1 MAMTISRSNNDMF
14 EPDWLNKNRIVTHPY
29 LSPSKSNIKDV
40 NPIFW
45 DAENNPSDGF
55 CFYHA
60 VLRYIYKSGTND
72 QKQIYTPNYKPSLEL
87 KNKQSN
93 YTDIVNLLIKF
104 NDYLLENKKI
114 TQNFAEAL
122 QKNIKKALK
131 GKGTTIFAGDA
142 NINEFRD
149 MAEMLGICILIW
161 RFVPTNWND
170 QDLGK
175 WVWQKEGEAKCTTQ
189 NTMYIFNVGRNHMI
203 SLFPK
208 LQRNLQSNLLNIKRN
223 MYLPPSNNQTPDIIS
238 SVVANPKSLYIPSKN
253 EEEDNFI
260 AQMKIYFLN
269 INNNIKKID
278 DEKLRV
284 IYRKFNEDNNFGFED
299 KTEDFINE
307 FILKLKEKNQFGGKP
322 KRQRVTKRHER
333 QQVTKRTRQR
343 GTKRTRTKRQR
354 RALVL

>member
-1 MAMTISRSNNDMF
+1 MF
-14 EPDWLNKNRIVTHPY
+14 EPDWLNKNRIATHPY
-29 LSPSKSNIKDV
+29 LPPSKSNIKAV

-72 QKQIYTPNYKPSLEL
+72 QKKIYTPNYNPSLEL
-87 KNKQSN
+87 NYKESN

-142 NINEFRD
+142 NINEFND
-149 MAEMLGICILIW
+149 MANMLGICILIW

-208 LQRNLQSNLLNIKRN
+208 LQRKLQRNLVYTNRN
-223 MYLPPSNNQTPDIIS
+223 VMYLPPSNKSTPAIIS
-238 SVVANPKSLYIPSKN
+238 SVAANPKSLYIPSKN

-260 AQMKIYFLN
+260 AQMKIYFE
-269 INNNIKKID
+269 NIKKNIQKID

-284 IYRKFNEDNNFGFED
+284 KYRKFNEDNFGFED

-307 FILKLKEKNQFGGKP
+307 FILELKNNEFKGGT
-322 KRQRVTKRHER
+322 KRQQATKRHER
-333 QQVTKRTRQR
+333 QQATKRHERHERHERQQA
-343 GTKRTRTKRQR
+343 TKRQR
-354 RALVL
+354 TRRRRALIL